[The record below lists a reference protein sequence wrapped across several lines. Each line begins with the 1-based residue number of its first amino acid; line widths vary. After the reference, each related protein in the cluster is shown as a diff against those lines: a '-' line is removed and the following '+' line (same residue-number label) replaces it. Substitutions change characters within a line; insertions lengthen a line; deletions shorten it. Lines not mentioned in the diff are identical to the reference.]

1 MKKIGIIGSGIVG
14 QTLALGF
21 EKHGYSVMI
30 GSRDRDKLNI
40 WKTDNGF
47 MGGTGS
53 FADAAEFGEILV
65 LAVKGTKAAEAM
77 MLTGEENH
85 KNKIVIDTNNPIA
98 DAPPANGVI
107 QFFTSYQDS
116 LLEQLQRK
124 FPHISYVKAFNC
136 IGSAYMVNPDFG
148 KIKPTMFIC
157 GNNNQA
163 KNEVKAILD
172 KFGFETEDMG
182 NAESARAIEPLCM
195 LWCIPGLRENRWNH
209 AFRLLKK

>member
-21 EKHGYSVMI
+21 EKYGYSVMI
-30 GSRDRDKLNI
+30 GSRDRGKLNT
-40 WKTDNGF
+40 WKTDSGF

-65 LAVKGTKAAEAM
+65 LSVKGTKAAEAM

-124 FPHISYVKAFNC
+124 FPHVSFVKAFNC